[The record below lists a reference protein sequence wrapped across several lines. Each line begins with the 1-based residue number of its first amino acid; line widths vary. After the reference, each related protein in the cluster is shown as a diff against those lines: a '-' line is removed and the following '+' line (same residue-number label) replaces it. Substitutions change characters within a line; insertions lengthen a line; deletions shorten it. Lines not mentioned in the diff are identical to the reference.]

1 MNGLRKSIR
10 KRSRDMAE
18 TSPGDKR
25 GRNPRCLNSGSYR
38 NEGEAVF
45 VPARASRPP
54 EGVRDLS
61 NAAFPRFPMTRPIH
75 ALAATLLLAST
86 VLTPALAREA
96 APASSSPAKAVAPS
110 AAQILARMQVAQ
122 ETTAT
127 QPAGSQGPSDKTEG
141 VRQSSQTQVTSRQP
155 LGAFPTNEVSR
166 QPVIDL
172 GAGEE
177 GMKKDVAALQQ
188 TLTELQQLQLQTKQ
202 AHWNASG
209 TLYYPLHL
217 LLQEHYEGLSKYAD
231 TIAVRLLAVGVSA
244 DGRANTI
251 VKTSGVPEIPGGF
264 LDDAQILVWFTK
276 AYKRVGEEVHVAIKT
291 TEDVDPTTSNLLQEV
306 EHGIAKYQWQMRAQ
320 LQRTHTDPNTGW
332 DLNDNNPVDLQ
343 GQQAPAQT
351 PAKP

>member
-1 MNGLRKSIR
+1 
-10 KRSRDMAE
+10 
-18 TSPGDKR
+18 
-25 GRNPRCLNSGSYR
+25 
-38 NEGEAVF
+38 
-45 VPARASRPP
+45 
-54 EGVRDLS
+54 
-61 NAAFPRFPMTRPIH
+61 MTRPIH
-75 ALAATLLLAST
+75 TLAITLLLAST
-86 VLTPALAREA
+86 ALSPALAREA
-96 APASSSPAKAVAPS
+96 APGVSSPVKAAAPS
-110 AAQILARMQVAQ
+110 ATQILARMQVAQ
-122 ETTAT
+122 ETNAT
-127 QPAGSQGPSDKTEG
+127 PPAASQPSGTKTEG

-172 GAGEE
+172 GAGED
-177 GMKKDVAALQQ
+177 GMRKNVAALQQ

-231 TIAVRLLAVGVSA
+231 TIAERLLAVGVSA

-264 LDDAQILVWFTK
+264 LDDAQILVWFTN
-276 AYKRVGEEVHVAIKT
+276 AYKRVGEEVHAAIKA

-332 DLNDNNPVDLQ
+332 DLNDNKPVDLQ
-343 GQQAPAQT
+343 GQQAPAQA

>member
-54 EGVRDLS
+54 EGVRDLP

-291 TEDVDPTTSNLLQEV
+291 TEDVDPTTSNLRQEV

>member
-1 MNGLRKSIR
+1 MNGLRKPIR

-45 VPARASRPP
+45 VPARASRLP
-54 EGVRDLS
+54 EGVRDLTQCS
-61 NAAFPRFPMTRPIH
+61 VPKVPDDPSDPRPGGHAPPGLDRAHTSPGTRGRPS
-75 ALAATLLLAST
+75 LN
-86 VLTPALAREA
+86 
-96 APASSSPAKAVAPS
+96 PAKAVAPS

-127 QPAGSQGPSDKTEG
+127 QPAGSQGPSNKTEG

-231 TIAVRLLAVGVSA
+231 TIAERLLAVGVSA

-264 LDDAQILVWFTK
+264 LDDAQILVWFTN
-276 AYKRVGEEVHVAIKT
+276 AYKRVGEEVHAAIKT

-332 DLNDNNPVDLQ
+332 DLNDNKPVDLQ

>member
-1 MNGLRKSIR
+1 
-10 KRSRDMAE
+10 
-18 TSPGDKR
+18 
-25 GRNPRCLNSGSYR
+25 
-38 NEGEAVF
+38 
-45 VPARASRPP
+45 
-54 EGVRDLS
+54 
-61 NAAFPRFPMTRPIH
+61 MTRSIS
-75 ALAATLLLAST
+75 ALAATLLLATALS
-86 VLTPALAREA
+86 PAGAREA
-96 APASSSPAKAVAPS
+96 APAASTSAKAVIPS
-110 AAQILARMQVAQ
+110 ATQIMARMQVAQ

-127 QPAGSQGPSDKTEG
+127 PPTAPQTSGTKTDG
-141 VRQSSQTQVTSRQP
+141 VRQSSQTQVMSRQP
-155 LGAFPTNEVSR
+155 VGAFPTNEVSR

-172 GAGEE
+172 GAGED

-231 TIAVRLLAVGVSA
+231 TIAERLLSIGVSA

-264 LDDAQILVWFTK
+264 LDDAQILVWFTN
-276 AYKRVGEEVHVAIKT
+276 AYKRVGEEVHAAIKT

-332 DLNDNNPVDLQ
+332 DLNDNKPVDLS
-343 GQQAPAQT
+343 GQQAPAQAPT
-351 PAKP
+351 KP

>member
-1 MNGLRKSIR
+1 
-10 KRSRDMAE
+10 
-18 TSPGDKR
+18 
-25 GRNPRCLNSGSYR
+25 
-38 NEGEAVF
+38 
-45 VPARASRPP
+45 
-54 EGVRDLS
+54 
-61 NAAFPRFPMTRPIH
+61 MTRPIH

-86 VLTPALAREA
+86 ALSPALAREA
-96 APASSSPAKAVAPS
+96 APAASSPAKAAAPS
-110 AAQILARMQVAQ
+110 ATQILARMQVAQ

-127 QPAGSQGPSDKTEG
+127 PPAASQPSGTKTDG
-141 VRQSSQTQVTSRQP
+141 VRQSSQTQVSSRQP
-155 LGAFPTNEVSR
+155 TGAFPTNEVSR

-172 GAGEE
+172 GAGED

-231 TIAVRLLAVGVSA
+231 TIAERLLAIGVSA

-251 VKTSGVPEIPGGF
+251 VKTSRVPEIPGGF
-264 LDDAQILVWFTK
+264 LDDAQILVWFTN
-276 AYKRVGEEVHVAIKT
+276 AYKRVGEEVHAAIKT

-332 DLNDNNPVDLQ
+332 DLNDNKPVDLQ
-343 GQQAPAQT
+343 GQQAPAQA

>member
-1 MNGLRKSIR
+1 
-10 KRSRDMAE
+10 
-18 TSPGDKR
+18 
-25 GRNPRCLNSGSYR
+25 
-38 NEGEAVF
+38 
-45 VPARASRPP
+45 
-54 EGVRDLS
+54 
-61 NAAFPRFPMTRPIH
+61 MTRSIS
-75 ALAATLLLAST
+75 ALAATLLLATALS
-86 VLTPALAREA
+86 PAGAREA
-96 APASSSPAKAVAPS
+96 APAASTSAKAVIPS
-110 AAQILARMQVAQ
+110 ATQIMARMQVAQ

-127 QPAGSQGPSDKTEG
+127 PPTAPQTSGTKTDG
-141 VRQSSQTQVTSRQP
+141 VRQSSQTQVMSRQP
-155 LGAFPTNEVSR
+155 VGAFPTNEVSR

-172 GAGEE
+172 GAGED

-231 TIAVRLLAVGVSA
+231 TIAERLLSIGVSA

-264 LDDAQILVWFTK
+264 LDDAQILVWFTN
-276 AYKRVGEEVHVAIKT
+276 AYKRVGEEVHAAIKT

-320 LQRTHTDPNTGW
+320 LQRTQTDPNTGW
-332 DLNDNNPVDLQ
+332 DLNDNKPVDLS
-343 GQQAPAQT
+343 GQQAPAQAPT
-351 PAKP
+351 KP